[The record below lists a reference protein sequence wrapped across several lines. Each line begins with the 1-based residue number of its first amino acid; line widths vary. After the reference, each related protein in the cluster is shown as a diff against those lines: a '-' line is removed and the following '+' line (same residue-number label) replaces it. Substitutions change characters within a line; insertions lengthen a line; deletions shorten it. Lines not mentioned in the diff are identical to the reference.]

1 MEAIEV
7 RKEIVA
13 NSGGVTLEEELEI
26 ILRDNKNLQRDI
38 DAGKRAERYLK
49 SNKKRMAEIMA
60 KLMEE

>member
-1 MEAIEV
+1 MEEV

-13 NSGGVTLEEELEI
+13 NFGEVTLEEELEI

-49 SNKKRMAEIMA
+49 ANKKRMAEIMA
-60 KLMEE
+60 KLMEV